1 MVPDMVLESLTY
13 AFGGEVGIGEDGIL
27 TCLIEPGS
35 EGFNLPPPPL
45 VLSPEP
51 SLF

>member
-1 MVPDMVLESLTY
+1 MGLESLIY

-35 EGFNLPPPPL
+35 EGFNLPLPPAL
-45 VLSPEP
+45 LLSPDP